1 MKVVLYKRGVIK
13 VMSYKS
19 DVIYLKLKSGVE

>member
-13 VMSYKS
+13 VVLYKRG
-19 DVIYLKLKSGVE
+19 VIKVMYKNGVI